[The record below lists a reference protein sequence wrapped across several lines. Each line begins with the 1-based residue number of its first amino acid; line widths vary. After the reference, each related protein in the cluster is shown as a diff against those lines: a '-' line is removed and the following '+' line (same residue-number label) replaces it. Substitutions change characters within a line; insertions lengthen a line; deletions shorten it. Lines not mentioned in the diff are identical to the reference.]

1 MKQNKILLIK
11 SIALPLIVGGVAG
24 LLTRN
29 SMQDFAVL
37 NQPPLSP
44 PGWLFPVVWTVLY
57 ILMGISSYLIA
68 TSDANEAVIADALTV
83 YYIQLAVNFLWSFF
97 FFTFQWYLFSLIW
110 LILLWVLI
118 IMMIKIFADISKPAA
133 YLNIPYLLWVTF
145 AAYLNAGVWLLNR

>member
-1 MKQNKILLIK
+1 MKQNNILLAK

-24 LLTRN
+24 FLTQN
-29 SMQDFAVL
+29 SMKMFTAL
-37 NQPPLSP
+37 EQPPLSP
-44 PGWLFPVVWTVLY
+44 PGWLFPLVWTVLY

-68 TSDANEAVIADALTV
+68 TSNAKPTLISDALTV

-110 LILLWVLI
+110 LILLWILV

-133 YLNIPYLLWVTF
+133 YLNIPYLLWITF
-145 AAYLNAGVWLLNR
+145 AAYLNAGIWLLNR